1 MASSN
6 KLSTRRSRPSY
17 FMAIFGVTLVLIIIG
32 ILGWMVMNAGKLGQY
47 FKENIEVRVYLR
59 ENITPKDSA
68 ALATYI
74 KVQPYVKEYQ
84 YITKELAK
92 KKFLSDGNSDWST
105 VLDANPLPA
114 SIDFKLKSQ
123 YVTNGF
129 LAIIKKNLER
139 SALVSD
145 VQYPQSLVN
154 QLNNNVKKIGLV
166 LLSIAILLCVIVI
179 FLIDN
184 TIRLAMFSNRFL
196 IKTMQMVGATR
207 WFIAKPMDIRA
218 IINGSIAGVVAIV
231 CILGLI
237 IIAENQLPELR
248 ALQDTSSLI
257 LLCLGLLLLGVC
269 ISLFSTHRSILKY
282 LKRKLDDLY

>member
-74 KVQPYVKEYQ
+74 KAQPYVKEYQ

-184 TIRLAMFSNRFL
+184 TPSSC
-196 IKTMQMVGATR
+196 
-207 WFIAKPMDIRA
+207 RA
-218 IINGSIAGVVAIV
+218 QPQAQAQ
-231 CILGLI
+231 
-237 IIAENQLPELR
+237 ALR
-248 ALQDTSSLI
+248 A
-257 LLCLGLLLLGVC
+257 CR
-269 ISLFSTHRSILKY
+269 RSG
-282 LKRKLDDLY
+282 RG